1 VTNKDQQENSMNRA
15 VTTEHTFSDA
25 EIEEIRIACQSVME
39 AEGFSQADVA
49 KLTGIKY
56 GTFTGWFKGTYA
68 GNNSRIAGDVQI
80 WLSGLGERK
89 QAAART
95 PRLPDYIETPS
106 TREFI
111 DALAFG
117 HLLPEIVII
126 AGGAGIS
133 KTTTCE
139 HYARTNRNV
148 WLATADPSSKGTHG
162 LLVEL
167 AEVMDVTEKHA
178 AKLARAICRRVEGT
192 QGLIIIDEAQQ
203 LSTEALDQI
212 RSIYDR
218 ARGTVGVALVGN
230 EQVYARLEGNG
241 RKAEFAQL
249 FSRVGVRITQ
259 SRPKAEDMCVLI
271 KAWDITDKE
280 EIKLLKAIG
289 RKPGALRG
297 MTKTLQLATM
307 LAAGAGVPRS
317 IEHIKMAWDKHSSS
331 FVSPS
336 A

>member
-1 VTNKDQQENSMNRA
+1 MNTSAGTDQ
-15 VTTEHTFSDA
+15 TFSDA
-25 EIEEIRIACQSVME
+25 EIEEIRASCQAVME
-39 AEGFSQADVA
+39 AEGYSQADVSRLA
-49 KLTGIKY
+49 GIKY

-68 GNNSRIAGDVQI
+68 GNNSRVAGEVQI
-80 WLSGLGERK
+80 WLSSLGEK
-89 QAAART
+89 KEAATRT

-111 DALAFG
+111 DALRFG
-117 HLLPEIVII
+117 HILPEIVII

-133 KTTTCE
+133 KTTACE

-148 WLATADPSSKGTHG
+148 WLATMDPSSKGTHG

-178 AKLARAICRRVEGT
+178 ARLAKAICRRVEGT
-192 QGLIIIDEAQQ
+192 KGLIIIDEAQH
-203 LSTEALDQI
+203 LTTEALDQV

-218 ARGTVGVALVGN
+218 AHGTVGVALVGN

-241 RKAEFAQL
+241 RKAGFAQL

-259 SRPKAEDMCVLI
+259 SQPRAEDMCALV
-271 KAWDITDKE
+271 KAWGITDKE
-280 EIKLLKAIG
+280 EIRVLKAIA

-297 MTKTLQLATM
+297 MMKTLQLATM
-307 LAAGAGVPRS
+307 LAVGAGVPRT
-317 IEHIKMAWDKHSSS
+317 IEHIKMAYDKHSSS
-331 FVSPS
+331 FVSS
-336 A
+336 GS